1 MRSAL
6 VKSESVGDGHPETKW
21 PQMLLL
27 LLLLLLLRWKETMS
41 KKTALLPRAFT

>member
-27 LLLLLLLRWKETMS
+27 LLWRKETMS
-41 KKTALLPRAFT
+41 KKTGPLPTAFT